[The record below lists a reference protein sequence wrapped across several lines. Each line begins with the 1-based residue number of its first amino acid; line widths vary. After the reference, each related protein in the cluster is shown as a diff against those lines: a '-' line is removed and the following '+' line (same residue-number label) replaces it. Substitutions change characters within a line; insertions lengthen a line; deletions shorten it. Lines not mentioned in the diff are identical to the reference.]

1 MNGASNS
8 NQASSRTLV
17 EVGQDHHYLFARKP
31 ALLLNSPT
39 LQHCNVRGDVGTKGS
54 VPWNVWYVCV
64 FSFPIPWIATAFSLE
79 CDVPTFQGFWWFL
92 MVCEH
97 FCRFGSVMHLAK
109 CVQQGEFKQP
119 ASSCRVFSIPDKSDR
134 IPEPVPTKMMA
145 QPPKSRWSSSR
156 RGENRVD
163 LQSTITSTVSKG
175 YDIQIYS
182 DIQWIELLM
191 CVKHLCEAEVRS
203 PS

>member
-1 MNGASNS
+1 
-8 NQASSRTLV
+8 
-17 EVGQDHHYLFARKP
+17 
-31 ALLLNSPT
+31 
-39 LQHCNVRGDVGTKGS
+39 
-54 VPWNVWYVCV
+54 
-64 FSFPIPWIATAFSLE
+64 
-79 CDVPTFQGFWWFL
+79 
-92 MVCEH
+92 
-97 FCRFGSVMHLAK
+97 MHLAK